1 MRLTDNHAWD
11 AAFRLGYIR
20 SHSPV
25 TDLSFDPAFPDN
37 DVHAA
42 TVGMGVLCHA
52 GGKFLGL
59 ISCADGEKSS
69 MAKSS
74 IGLDVFYQAFVFDT
88 RTVTDSPNL
97 TVNGTYRTTNH
108 AGGATFRLNF

>member
-1 MRLTDNHAWD
+1 MV
-11 AAFRLGYIR
+11 FRAGYIR

-37 DVHAA
+37 DVLAV
-42 TVGMGVLCHA
+42 TVGMGLLCHA

-59 ISCADGEKSS
+59 ISCADGEKSFLK
-69 MAKSS
+69 KSA
-74 IGLDVFYQAFVFDT
+74 IGLDVFYQALVFDP
-88 RTVTDSPNL
+88 RTVTGSPNS

-108 AGGATFRLNF
+108 AGGATFRINF